1 MFQKVLVPVDGSEAS
16 MKAVEAA
23 RRLMEE
29 GLTKEVSLVHV
40 VQASEVVSNNAPQ
53 MPLDY
58 PQIYDDLTTTAQQ
71 ILEDARAI
79 MGAQKSVS
87 LLLEAGLPAEIICS
101 IAKKDK
107 FDLIIIG
114 NRGLNRF
121 KRVLMGSIS
130 SKVVA
135 LAHCPVL
142 LVK

>member
-1 MFQKVLVPVDGSEAS
+1 

-58 PQIYDDLTTTAQQ
+58 PQICDDLTTTAQQ
-71 ILEDARAI
+71 ILEDART
-79 MGAQKSVS
+79 MGAQKSVT

-101 IAKKDK
+101 IAKK
-107 FDLIIIG
+107 I
-114 NRGLNRF
+114 N
-121 KRVLMGSIS
+121 SILS
-130 SKVVA
+130 
-135 LAHCPVL
+135 L
-142 LVK
+142 LVIEG